1 MLGLAPLP
9 RNLAA
14 ALRDA
19 RHEKPAVRAAALADL
34 VRLARSGEK
43 AASDELLRLLEHE
56 PLEQL
61 RAQAALGLADAEV
74 RGARDALLGA
84 SENDVSVNVRQFAI
98 LALGELA
105 EPADAEV
112 SRVLGEAVHD
122 AEAPIRFQALL
133 ALHQLKTGA
142 APGAIVEAMTDP
154 DPEVRRL
161 SFRLAE
167 AEFADGAL
175 PELARARAR
184 AALDTGDPKVKA
196 AAALALAQFGDTSGE
211 GVLLELIAGR
221 PRGVSFEDQ
230 QAAIERAGEL
240 RLEKAVLW
248 LERRA
253 FGGLLLRDLLAHDA
267 LLALARLGHER
278 ARSAIVRELSG
289 FGFRRRTRAAE
300 AAGRARLHSARPA
313 LEALAKAPGRADP
326 EVVKRALEL
335 LDADAV
341 TERGE

>member
-19 RHEKPAVRAAALADL
+19 RHEKPAVRASALSDL
-34 VRLARSGEK
+34 VRLARNGEIE
-43 AASDELLRLLEHE
+43 ASNELLRLLEHE
-56 PLEQL
+56 PLDDL
-61 RAQAALGLADAEV
+61 RARTAMGLADAEV
-74 RGARDALLGA
+74 HRARDALLA
-84 SENDVSVNVRQFAI
+84 RLENDTSASVRQFAV

-105 EPADAEV
+105 EPGDASV
-112 SRVLGEAVHD
+112 ARVLVEAARD
-122 AEAPIRFQALL
+122 SEAPIRFQALL
-133 ALHQLKTGA
+133 SLHQIKAEA
-142 APGAIVEAMTDP
+142 APAAILEAMTDP
-154 DPEVRRL
+154 DPEIRRM

-167 AEFADGAL
+167 AEFADSGL
-175 PELARARAR
+175 PELGRARAR
-184 AALDTGDPKVKA
+184 AALNGTDPAVKA

-211 GVLLELIAGR
+211 GTLIELISGR

-240 RLEKAVLW
+240 GLKKAAVW

-267 LLALARLGHER
+267 LLALARLGNSR
-278 ARSAIVRELSG
+278 ARSAIVRDLSG

-300 AAGRARLHSARPA
+300 AAGRARLHEARPA

-326 EVVKRALEL
+326 EVVKHALEL
-335 LDADAV
+335 LDADAGE
-341 TERGE
+341 ERA